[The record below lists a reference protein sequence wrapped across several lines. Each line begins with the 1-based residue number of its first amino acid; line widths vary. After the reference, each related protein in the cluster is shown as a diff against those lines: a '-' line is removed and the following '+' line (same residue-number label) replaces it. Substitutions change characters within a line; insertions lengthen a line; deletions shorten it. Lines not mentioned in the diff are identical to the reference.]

1 MQTNFMEPSVIMSI
15 RSLELRAKLVV
26 DGFRTGLNKCS
37 RHGFSVVFS
46 EYRAY
51 SPGDDPRFFD
61 WKLFGRTDRSYIRL
75 FEDETNLRCYIVF
88 DVSRSMLFGSL
99 AYNKLDYARTLAASL
114 AWGVLLMV
122 PAVTGGR
129 VRDVADVVG
138 AAMQVGGGPLLAL
151 TLAFPALLAGSVAG
165 VVRGVGTWRK
175 AE

>member
-1 MQTNFMEPSVIMSI
+1 MSFFRNARVIWFVTLVPAVALSTYAFGWIAVGVVAGAWAWI
-15 RSLELRAKLVV
+15 R
-26 DGFRTGLNKCS
+26 
-37 RHGFSVVFS
+37 
-46 EYRAY
+46 
-51 SPGDDPRFFD
+51 
-61 WKLFGRTDRSYIRL
+61 RTDAAVPL
-75 FEDETNLRCYIVF
+75 
-88 DVSRSMLFGSL
+88 L
-99 AYNKLDYARTLAASL
+99 AALAASL